1 MKYLLDTH
9 TMLWS
14 IFSPGLISS
23 KADKII
29 TDQDNMIYVSAVSF
43 WEISLKY
50 NIGKL
55 ELKNYT
61 PDDIPGLSEKSGFEV
76 LNLVPDDASSF
87 YRIPKEIHR
96 DPFDRMLIWQ
106 AIRNKLTVISKD
118 DRFKDYQSYGLK
130 VIW

>member
-14 IFSPGLISS
+14 IFSPGSISA

-29 TDQDNMIYVSAVSF
+29 TNPDNVIYVSAVSF

-55 ELKNYT
+55 ELRNYT
-61 PDDIPGLSEKSGFEV
+61 PEDMPVLAEKSGFEV
-76 LNLVPDDASSF
+76 LNLTPEDASSF
-87 YRIPKEIHR
+87 YRLPKEVHR

-106 AIRNKLTVISKD
+106 AIRNKLTVVSKD
-118 DRFKDYQSYGLK
+118 SRFKEYESYGLK
-130 VIW
+130 VSW